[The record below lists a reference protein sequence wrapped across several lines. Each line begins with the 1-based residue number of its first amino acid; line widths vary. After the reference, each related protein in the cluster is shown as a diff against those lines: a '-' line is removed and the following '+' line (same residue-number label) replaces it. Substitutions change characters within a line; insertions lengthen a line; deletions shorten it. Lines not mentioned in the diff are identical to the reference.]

1 MGKAVMAELPAA
13 RELFARADEIMG
25 SSLTALCLEGPEEVL
40 RDTANAQPAIFT
52 ASLAALEAL
61 RVALGVEP
69 KPAYVAGH
77 SLGEFTALVAA
88 GALGFED
95 GLRLVRRRGELMSR
109 ANRERPGTM
118 AAVMGIADEEIEAAC
133 REAQEAGVVVIANYN
148 SAGQIV
154 LSGEPAAVARAGE
167 LAKARGAR
175 KVTPLPVGAAFHS
188 PLMDFAVA
196 PFAEAVSGATIMAP
210 RVPVIG
216 NVGAGPLTSADELR
230 EEITKQVVSP
240 VRWTE
245 TVSFIAGQ
253 GVDLLVEV
261 GPGRVLSGLAK
272 RVPGLRVANVEDLA
286 GAQALVGELG
296 GQA

>member
-1 MGKAVMAELPAA
+1 MGKTAMAELPAA
-13 RELFARADEIMG
+13 RDMFARADEILG
-25 SSLTALCLEGPEEVL
+25 FSLTDLCLEGPEDLL

-61 RVALGVEP
+61 KVALGAEP
-69 KPAYVAGH
+69 RPAFVAGH
-77 SLGEFTALVAA
+77 SLGEFTALVAS
-88 GALGFED
+88 GALSFVD

-118 AAVMGIADEEIEAAC
+118 AAVMGIPDEEIEAAC
-133 REAQEAGVVVIANYN
+133 REAGESGVVVIANYN
-148 SAGQIV
+148 SAGQTV

-188 PLMDFAVA
+188 PLMEFALA
-196 PFAEAVSGATIMAP
+196 PFGEAVSAASIEPP
-210 RVPVIG
+210 RIPVIG
-216 NVGAGPLTSADELR
+216 NVTASPLTGADEVR
-230 EEITKQVVSP
+230 QEITRQVVSP
-240 VRWTE
+240 VRWTD
-245 TVSFIAGQ
+245 TVGFIAGQ
-253 GVDLLVEV
+253 GVELVIEV

-286 GAQALVGELG
+286 SAQALVGEMG